1 MFYFEMEQEHTSGD
15 DSHLINIIRQ
25 DILAELNIHIPNCIN
40 ETTVHFRFDE
50 LIYLIFCE

>member
-25 DILAELNIHIPNCIN
+25 DILAELNIYIPNCIN